1 MMKNGRIIEE
11 QAYLYKS
18 KKILF
23 ALGGFEV
30 LNFFHSKLV
39 GNAFEENNL

>member
-1 MMKNGRIIEE
+1 MEELLKNRPI
-11 QAYLYKS
+11 YKS
-18 KKILF
+18 KKIIF

>member
-1 MMKNGRIIEE
+1 MMNGRIIEE
-11 QAYLYKS
+11 QAIYKS
-18 KKILF
+18 KKIIF